1 MRKFFSL
8 IIVFC
13 LTFSLFAEKVNYDS
27 EIKVDENLT
36 IPLRNYGVF
45 APASFSLYAIGLY
58 VAGNETDNM
67 KLKDAD
73 QPMAIRLVSL
83 SGLLGMKR
91 LISELSRGFSY
102 GMDHDKEFLK
112 TIQTRIDTFLNMLK
126 NSGKKPSKNKHL
138 TFLYLPGKGTK
149 VYFEQELL
157 GVIKGHD
164 FKRALFGIWLNNNC
178 ADKKLREEA
187 IKIRNNEVQIERK
200 K

>member
-1 MRKFFSL
+1 MKKIIFLLSIFYFS
-8 IIVFC
+8 
-13 LTFSLFAEKVNYDS
+13 FSLFAEKVKYDP

-45 APASFSLYAIGLY
+45 SPMSISFYAIGLY
-58 VAGNETDNM
+58 VGGSETDNM
-67 KLKDAD
+67 KLKNAD

-83 SGLLGMKR
+83 SNVLGMKK
-91 LISELSRGFSY
+91 LIKELRRGFSY

-112 TIQTRIDTFLNMLK
+112 TIQTRIDTFLGILEK
-126 NSGKKPSKNKHL
+126 SGKKPKRNTYI
-138 TFLYLPGKGTK
+138 TFLYLPGKGTE
-149 VYFEQELL
+149 VYFKSQLL

-178 ADKKLREEA
+178 ADPKLREDA
-187 IKIRNNEVQIERK
+187 IKIRK

>member
-8 IIVFC
+8 IIIFC
-13 LTFSLFAEKVNYDS
+13 LTLPVFAEKVKYDP

-58 VAGNETDNM
+58 VDGVETDNM

-91 LISELSRGFSY
+91 LIKELRRGFSY
-102 GMDHDKEFLK
+102 GMSHDKEFLN
-112 TIQTRIDTFLNMLK
+112 TIQTRIDTFLDLLS
-126 NSGKKPSKNKHL
+126 NSGKKPKKNMHL
-138 TFLYLPGKGTK
+138 TFLYLPGKGTR
-149 VYFEQELL
+149 VYFENELL

-178 ADKKLREEA
+178 ADEKLRDEA
-187 IKIRNNEVQIERK
+187 ISIK
-200 K
+200 KEKKAKN

>member
-1 MRKFFSL
+1 MRKIVSL

-13 LTFSLFAEKVNYDS
+13 LSFPLFAAKVQYDS
-27 EIKVDENLT
+27 EIKVDKNLT

-58 VAGNETDNM
+58 VDGTETNNM

-83 SGLLGMKR
+83 SSLLGMNK
-91 LISELSRGFSY
+91 LIKELRRGFSY
-102 GMDHDKEFLK
+102 GMSHDKEFLK
-112 TIQTRIDTFLNMLK
+112 TIQTRIDTFLAMLK
-126 NSGKKPSKNKHL
+126 NSGKKPKKNNQI
-138 TFLYLPGKGTK
+138 TFLYLPGRGTK
-149 VYFEQELL
+149 IYFESELL
-157 GVIKGHD
+157 GEIKGHD

-178 ADKKLREEA
+178 ADPKLREEA
-187 IKIRNNEVQIERK
+187 IKIRK

>member
-13 LTFSLFAEKVNYDS
+13 LTLPVFAAKVNYDP

-45 APASFSLYAIGLY
+45 APASFSIYAIGLY
-58 VAGNETDNM
+58 VAGKETDNM

-83 SGLLGMKR
+83 SSLLGMNK
-91 LISELSRGFSY
+91 LISELRRGFSY
-102 GMDHDKEFLK
+102 GMSHDKEFLK
-112 TIQTRIDTFLNMLK
+112 TIQTRIDTFLDMLK
-126 NSGKKPSKNKHL
+126 NSGKKPKKNKHI
-138 TFLYLPGKGTK
+138 TFLYIPDKGTE
-149 VYFEQELL
+149 VYFEDEFL
-157 GVIKGHD
+157 GEIKGHD
-164 FKRALFGIWLNNNC
+164 FKRALFGIWLNSNC
-178 ADKKLREEA
+178 ADPKLREEVV
-187 IKIRNNEVQIERK
+187 KIRK

>member
-1 MRKFFSL
+1 MRKLVFL

-13 LTFSLFAEKVNYDS
+13 LTFPVFAEKVNYDP
-27 EIKVDENLT
+27 EIKVDENLK

-58 VAGNETDNM
+58 VDGNETDNM

-91 LISELSRGFSY
+91 LISELRRGFSY
-102 GMDHDKEFLK
+102 GMNHDKEFLK
-112 TIQTRIDTFLNMLK
+112 TIQTRIDTFLGILEK
-126 NSGKKPSKNKHL
+126 SGKKPKKNTYL
-138 TFLYLPGKGTK
+138 TFLYLPKKGTEI
-149 VYFEQELL
+149 YFGSELL
-157 GVIKGHD
+157 AVIKGHD

-178 ADKKLREEA
+178 ADPKLREEA
-187 IKIRNNEVQIERK
+187 IKIRK

>member
-1 MRKFFSL
+1 MRKIFSL

-13 LTFSLFAEKVNYDS
+13 LTFSLFAEKVKYDS
-27 EIKVDENLT
+27 EIKVDETLT

-58 VAGNETDNM
+58 VDGNETDNM
-67 KLKDAD
+67 KIKDAD
-73 QPMAIRLVSL
+73 RPMAIRLVSL
-83 SGLLGMKR
+83 SNLLGMDK
-91 LISELSRGFSY
+91 LISELRRGFSY

-126 NSGKKPSKNKHL
+126 NSGKKPKKNKL
-138 TFLYLPGKGTK
+138 ITFLYLPEKGTE

-164 FKRALFGIWLNNNC
+164 FKRALFGIWFNNNC
-178 ADKKLREEA
+178 ADQKLRDEA
-187 IKIRNNEVQIERK
+187 IKIQK

>member
-13 LTFSLFAEKVNYDS
+13 LTFPVFAAKVNYDP

-36 IPLRNYGVF
+36 IPLRNYGIF
-45 APASFSLYAIGLY
+45 APASFSIYAIGLY

-83 SGLLGMKR
+83 SNLLRMKK
-91 LISELSRGFSY
+91 LISELRRGFSY
-102 GMDHDKEFLK
+102 GMSHDKEFLK
-112 TIQTRIDTFLNMLK
+112 TIQTRIDTFLNLLE
-126 NSGKKPSKNKHL
+126 NSGRKPKKNKSI
-138 TFLYLPGKGTK
+138 TFLYLPEKGTK
-149 VYFEQELL
+149 VYFEDEFL
-157 GVIKGHD
+157 GEIKGHD
-164 FKRALFGIWLNNNC
+164 FKRALFGIWLNSNC
-178 ADKKLREEA
+178 ADPKLRD
-187 IKIRNNEVQIERK
+187 EVVKTRK

>member
-1 MRKFFSL
+1 MRKIVSL

-13 LTFSLFAEKVNYDS
+13 LSFPLFAAKVQYDS
-27 EIKVDENLT
+27 EIKVDKNLT

-58 VAGNETDNM
+58 VDGTETNNM

-83 SGLLGMKR
+83 SSLLGMNK
-91 LISELSRGFSY
+91 LIKELRRGFSY
-102 GMDHDKEFLK
+102 GMSHDKEFLK
-112 TIQTRIDTFLNMLK
+112 TIQTRIDTFLAMLK
-126 NSGKKPSKNKHL
+126 NSGKKPKKNNQI
-138 TFLYLPGKGTK
+138 TFLYLPGRGTK
-149 VYFEQELL
+149 IYFESELL
-157 GVIKGHD
+157 GEIKGHD

-178 ADKKLREEA
+178 ADPKLRDEA
-187 IKIRNNEVQIERK
+187 IKIRK

>member
-13 LTFSLFAEKVNYDS
+13 LSFSLFAAKVKYDP

-45 APASFSLYAIGLY
+45 SPASISVYAIGLY

-67 KLKDAD
+67 KIKDAD
-73 QPMAIRLVSL
+73 EPMAIRLVSL
-83 SGLLGMKR
+83 SNVLMMSF
-91 LISELSRGFSY
+91 LIKELRRGFSY
-102 GMDHDKEFLK
+102 GMSHDKEFLK
-112 TIQTRIDTFLNMLK
+112 TIQTRIDKFLSILD
-126 NSGKKPSKNKHL
+126 NSGKKPKKNKQI

-149 VYFEQELL
+149 IYFESEFL
-157 GVIKGHD
+157 GEIKGHD
-164 FKRALFGIWLNNNC
+164 FKRALFGIWFNSNC
-178 ADKKLREEA
+178 ADPKLRDEA
-187 IKIRNNEVQIERK
+187 IKIIK

>member
-1 MRKFFSL
+1 MRKIFSL

-13 LTFSLFAEKVNYDS
+13 FAFPVFAEKVNYDP
-27 EIKVDENLT
+27 EIKVDKNLT

-45 APASFSLYAIGLY
+45 APASFSIYAIGLY
-58 VAGNETDNM
+58 VDGNEADNM

-83 SGLLGMKR
+83 SNLLRMNK
-91 LISELSRGFSY
+91 LISELRRGFSY
-102 GMDHDKEFLK
+102 GMSHDKKFLK
-112 TIQTRIDTFLNMLK
+112 TIQTRIDAFLDMLK
-126 NSGKKPSKNKHL
+126 NSGKKPSKYKKI
-138 TFLYLPGKGTK
+138 TFLYLPGEGTK

-164 FKRALFGIWLNNNC
+164 FKRALFGIWLNSNC
-178 ADKKLREEA
+178 ADPKLRDEA
-187 IKIRNNEVQIERK
+187 IKIRK

>member
-13 LTFSLFAEKVNYDS
+13 LTFSVFAAKVNYEP
-27 EIKVDENLT
+27 EIKVDENMT

-45 APASFSLYAIGLY
+45 APASFSIYAIGLY
-58 VAGNETDNM
+58 VSGNETDNM

-83 SGLLGMKR
+83 SNLLRMKK
-91 LISELSRGFSY
+91 LISELRRGFSY
-102 GMDHDKEFLK
+102 GMSHDKEFLK
-112 TIQTRIDTFLNMLK
+112 TIQTRIDKFLAILD
-126 NSGKKPSKNKHL
+126 NSGKKPKKNKQI

-149 VYFEQELL
+149 IYFESELL
-157 GVIKGHD
+157 GEIKGHD

-178 ADKKLREEA
+178 ADPKLREEA
-187 IKIRNNEVQIERK
+187 IKIRK

>member
-13 LTFSLFAEKVNYDS
+13 LTFPVFAEKVKYDT

-45 APASFSLYAIGLY
+45 APASFSIYAIGLY
-58 VAGNETDNM
+58 VSGTETDNM

-83 SGLLGMKR
+83 SNLLGMKK
-91 LISELSRGFSY
+91 LIKELRRGFSY
-102 GMDHDKEFLK
+102 GMSHDKEFLK
-112 TIQTRIDTFLNMLK
+112 TIQTRIDKFLDMLK
-126 NSGKKPSKNKHL
+126 NSGKDPKKNKHL
-138 TFLYLPGKGTK
+138 TFLYLPKEGTK
-149 VYFEQELL
+149 IYFEQELL

-178 ADKKLREEA
+178 ADPKLRDEA
-187 IKIRNNEVQIERK
+187 IRIMK